1 MHLIRVKEI
10 IIGFFLSMV
19 ALPGIP
25 AQAAAP
31 MPTVDRLNNGLT
43 VITVENA
50 DSPVAALDIWI
61 RHGSADDPEGA
72 SGTAHLLEHMLF
84 KGSTARSRAEL
95 DGTVKSMGG
104 YNNGATS
111 LDFTHYYISVPSDK
125 AEEALALLAEAVLT
139 PRLDSADLDGERQVV
154 MEEIRRKAD
163 DPFGNLFEACLSDLF
178 SGTSYGRTT
187 LGTVLDLR
195 AVDMK
200 TLKSYYQSFYRPKE
214 MTLVATGGIKH
225 DRIIKMAEQLFGQ
238 TGADNREDRGKSVDF
253 VDITLMTTGKR
264 LTLPMAVN
272 QAYIIVVCPV
282 PGFTGGKSSRDIYAL
297 DVLAA
302 ILGQGKASRLY
313 KTLREQKGLASEVG
327 AFNMTLNRA
336 GLMAAYAVTHPQ
348 DVKIVEDEL
357 RRTLTE
363 RNAPDTAEM
372 NRAKALIRRDYIF
385 NCEGAVAT
393 AGLYG
398 RNWVAGQ
405 TGADTYLQ
413 HIAEIEPEDIKDAV
427 ARYLTTD
434 KLCIYTVMPQGGQK
448 Q

>member
-1 MHLIRVKEI
+1 MRLIHVKEI
-10 IIGFFLSMV
+10 VIGFFLGMV

-31 MPTVDRLNNGLT
+31 MPTVDRLHNGLT
-43 VITVENA
+43 IITVENI

-61 RHGSADDPEGA
+61 RHGSADDPKGA

-84 KGSTARSRAEL
+84 KGSTARSRAEM
-95 DGTVKSMGG
+95 DGIVKAMGG

-111 LDFTHYYISVPSDK
+111 LDFTHYYISVPSDR

-139 PRLDSADLDGERQVV
+139 PCLDPADLDGERQVV

-163 DPFGNLFEACLSDLF
+163 DPFGNLFETCLSDLF

-187 LGTVLDLR
+187 LGTVSDLR

-200 TLKSYYQSFYRPKE
+200 ALKNYYQSFYRPEE
-214 MTLVATGGIKH
+214 MALVATGGIKR

-238 TGADNREDRGKSVDF
+238 TGTGNREGRGRLVDS
-253 VDITLMTTGKR
+253 VDITSMTTGKR

-272 QAYIIVVCPV
+272 QAYIIVACPV

-302 ILGQGKASRLY
+302 VLGQGKASRLY

-336 GLMAAYAVTHPQ
+336 GLMVAYAVVHPQ
-348 DVKIVEDEL
+348 DVKRVEEEL
-357 RRTLTE
+357 RRMLIE
-363 RNAPDTAEM
+363 HDAPDMAEM
-372 NRAKALIRRDYIF
+372 SRAKALIRRDYIF
-385 NCEGAVAT
+385 SCEGAVAT

-398 RNWVAGQ
+398 RNWVSGQ
-405 TGADTYLQ
+405 TGADSYLQ
-413 HIAEIEPEDIKDAV
+413 RIAEIKPEDIKDAV

-448 Q
+448 